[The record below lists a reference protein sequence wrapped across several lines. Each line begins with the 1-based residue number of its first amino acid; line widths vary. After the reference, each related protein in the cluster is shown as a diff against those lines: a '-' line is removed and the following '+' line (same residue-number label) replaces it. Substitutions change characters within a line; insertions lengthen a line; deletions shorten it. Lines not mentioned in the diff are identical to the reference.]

1 MRCLGERSERPRP
14 LPGPRPGWLIDC
26 ETLRPGEHTT
36 GCRPSGRHDLTSEAG
51 QYQTLNE
58 FWHRAGWL
66 VLEILSAAPDH
77 SNDLLVRN

>member
-1 MRCLGERSERPRP
+1 MPWRAERTASAAA
-14 LPGPRPGWLIDC
+14 GATSWLVIDC